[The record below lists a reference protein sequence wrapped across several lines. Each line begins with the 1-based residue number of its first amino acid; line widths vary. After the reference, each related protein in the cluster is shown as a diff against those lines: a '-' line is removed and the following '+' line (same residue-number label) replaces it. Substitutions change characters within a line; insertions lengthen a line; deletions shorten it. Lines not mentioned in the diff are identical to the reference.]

1 MKALIDTCVI
11 VDVLQKREPFY
22 QDAMDI
28 VLFVSNRQF
37 SGVLTAKAL
46 SAIYYILRRSIHNED
61 EVRQLLHTLFM
72 LFDVEDTFSTDCQI
86 ALSSP
91 IKDYEDAIMVQ
102 TAIRTGADCIITR
115 NLRDYKL
122 APLPIFSPKEFLKK
136 ITEEKASEE

>member
-1 MKALIDTCVI
+1 M
-11 VDVLQKREPFY
+11 
-22 QDAMDI
+22 
-28 VLFVSNRQF
+28 
-37 SGVLTAKAL
+37 
-46 SAIYYILRRSIHNED
+46 
-61 EVRQLLHTLFM
+61 RQLLHTLFM